1 MRWAVIRRSLKRISE
16 SSMASVLEATDVSGG
31 YGEIQILKQVS
42 VSLESGKVTAF
53 VGSNGAGKTTLM
65 RLLSGLIPISRGQ
78 VRLDGNT
85 LNAMSTP
92 ERLARGLSLVPE
104 GRLVF
109 PDFSVA
115 ETLRIG
121 AYSSHARQGW
131 RERADQMY
139 ELFPRLRERRTS
151 LAGFLSGGEQQML
164 ALARSLMARPRVLLL
179 DEPTLGL
186 APTMVKELL
195 SILSDIQQ
203 TGVTIG
209 LVEQNVHAALSMA
222 DYAYVLEDGE
232 VVMHGQSSEL
242 LASPALKAAY
252 MGTDY

>member
-1 MRWAVIRRSLKRISE
+1 
-16 SSMASVLEATDVSGG
+16 MASALEATNVCGG
-31 YGEIQILKQVS
+31 YGEIQILKDVS
-42 VSLESGKVTAF
+42 VSLEPGKVTAF

-65 RLLSGLIPISRGQ
+65 RMLSGLIPISDGK
-78 VRLDGNT
+78 VKLDGHV
-85 LNAMSTP
+85 LNSMSTP

-115 ETLRIG
+115 ETLRMG
-121 AYSSHARQGW
+121 AYSSHARKGW
-131 RERADQMY
+131 RERAEKMY

-164 ALARSLMARPRVLLL
+164 ALARSLMSKPQVLLL

-186 APTMVKELL
+186 APTMVKELV
-195 SILSDIQQ
+195 SILSDIQS

-209 LVEQNVHAALSMA
+209 LVEQNVHTALSMA
-222 DYAYVLEDGE
+222 SYGYVLEDGK
-232 VVMHGQSSEL
+232 VVVHGKSAEL
-242 LASPALKAAY
+242 LESPAVRAAY
-252 MGTDY
+252 LGTG